1 MAVLTIRQTCRL
13 LVFWPTSGLR
23 LQGVG
28 CEQCVSVMVF
38 FLLTFLLCYHELR
51 PLMFLP
57 FIDIFNEPLCTC
69 SPANDK
75 SSKRVFLLG
84 PSHHLYLEKAALTKC
99 THYGTPLGN
108 LPIDAA
114 TTAEL
119 HKTGQFDWMTQDVD
133 EDEHSLEMHLP
144 YIYKMLSK

>member
-1 MAVLTIRQTCRL
+1 MAVLTTRQTCRI
-13 LVFWPTSGLR
+13 LVFWPTGSVR
-23 LQGVG
+23 IQDVG
-28 CEQCVSVMVF
+28 CEQCVSVMLSL
-38 FLLTFLLCYHELR
+38 LLT
-51 PLMFLP
+51 FLP
-57 FIDIFNEPLCTC
+57 FIDSFNGPLRTC
-69 SPANDK
+69 SSANDK
-75 SSKRVFLLG
+75 FSKRVFLLG

-144 YIYKMLSK
+144 YIYKILSK

>member
-1 MAVLTIRQTCRL
+1 VFSAFLSCDIIYGQLNTC
-13 LVFWPTSGLR
+13 T
-23 LQGVG
+23 Q
-28 CEQCVSVMVF
+28 
-38 FLLTFLLCYHELR
+38 
-51 PLMFLP
+51 
-57 FIDIFNEPLCTC
+57 
-69 SPANDK
+69 ANDT
-75 SSKRVFLLG
+75 SRKRVFLLG

-108 LPIDAA
+108 LPIDAT